1 MRAILFA
8 GQGSQAIGMGSELF
22 DVFPQHVANAS
33 ELLGYSVRELC
44 EQGPLE
50 RLTRTEYT
58 QPAVYVVNALAYLK
72 WQDENP
78 IPIAAAGHSVGEY
91 NALLAAGVIDFET
104 GVRLV
109 ARRGALMAEAS
120 GGAMAAV
127 IGLDAEQVEAVL
139 RTPEFE
145 QVYAAN
151 FNAPKQI
158 VISGPSEAVTRGEA
172 AFLAAGASRYVLL
185 NVSAAFHTPLMA
197 AAREAFATFA
207 ETVTWN
213 APKLPV
219 ISNVSARPLQPGRE
233 KEMMVAQLT
242 SPVRWCEGIRYLL
255 AKGVALADFEEII
268 EPPRRP
274 LLKAMVAQIKR
285 DAGPLDPATLA
296 DEELTQR
303 SAAPPDTPARAAGE
317 RRALTAQQLGS
328 REFCE
333 RFGVRLPVV
342 AGGMYRGIASTAL
355 VIRMANAG
363 LLSFFGA
370 AGLAVEVVEDA
381 IRTIAAAV
389 ASEAPFGV
397 NFIAHATRPELEEQL
412 TDALLR
418 HAVRVIEASAFME
431 VTPAL
436 VRYRAKGLARGS
448 SGTIV
453 RRNRI
458 IAKVSRPDV
467 AAQFLA
473 PAPERLVRKLVEAG
487 ALSSEEARL
496 LAEVPIA
503 DAICV
508 ESDSGGHTDQ
518 GTPLALI
525 PSITSL
531 RDRVCAAQPQW
542 GPIYVGAGGGI
553 GTPEAAAAAFVL
565 GVDFIVTGSINQC
578 TVEAGTSDLV
588 KDMLAG
594 MDVQDTDYTPSGAMF
609 EMGSLIQVLRK
620 GTFFP
625 ARANKL
631 VSLYRQH
638 GSLEEIDAGT
648 RRQIQDRYLKRSFEQ
663 AYEEVCRTHAEA
675 EIARANRVPKHRMAL
690 IFKRYYSYTSAWAL
704 AGEAEHKVDFQIHCG
719 PALGAFNQWVRG
731 SSLESWRNRHVDV
744 LATRLLDGAAEQLER
759 RVRQMYSLWPVGR

>member
-8 GQGSQAIGMGSELF
+8 GQGSQCIGMGSELF
-22 DVFPQHVANAS
+22 DAYPQHVETAS
-33 ELLGYSVRELC
+33 ELLGYSIRELC
-44 EQGPLE
+44 EHGPLE

-72 WQDENP
+72 WRGENP
-78 IPIAAAGHSVGEY
+78 APIAAAGHSVGEY
-91 NALLAAGVIDFET
+91 NALLAAGVVDFET
-104 GVRLV
+104 GLRLV

-158 VISGPSEAVTRGEA
+158 VISGPSEAVTGGEA

-197 AAREAFATFA
+197 AARDAFATFA
-207 ETVTWN
+207 ETVTWK
-213 APKLPV
+213 PPTLPV
-219 ISNVSARPLQPGRE
+219 ISNVSARPLQPGQE
-233 KEMMVAQLT
+233 KATMVAQLT

-268 EPPRRP
+268 DPPRRP

-285 DAGPLDPATLA
+285 DAGPLEPSALG
-296 DEELTQR
+296 EEGEAFKHVSSRESGGRR
-303 SAAPPDTPARAAGE
+303 S
-317 RRALTAQQLGS
+317 LTAQQLGS
-328 REFCE
+328 REFCD

-370 AGLAVEVVEDA
+370 AGLSVEVVEEA

-389 ASEAPFGV
+389 RPGAAFGV

-418 HAVRVIEASAFME
+418 HGVRIIEASAFME

-448 SGTIV
+448 GGAIV
-453 RRNRI
+453 RGNRI

-473 PAPERLVRKLVEAG
+473 PAPERMVRKLVEAG
-487 ALSSEEARL
+487 ALSAEEARL

-525 PSITSL
+525 PSISSL
-531 RDRVCAAQPQW
+531 RDRVCAAHPEW
-542 GPIYVGAGGGI
+542 GPIHVGAGGGI
-553 GTPEAAAAAFVL
+553 GTPQAAAAAFVL
-565 GVDFIVTGSINQC
+565 GVDFILTGSINQC

-588 KDMLAG
+588 KDMLEG

-663 AYEEVCRTHAEA
+663 AYEEVCRTHSES

-690 IFKRYYSYTSAWAL
+690 IFKRYYGYSSAWAL

-731 SSLESWRNRHVDV
+731 SSLEPWRNRHVDV
-744 LATRLLDGAAEQLER
+744 LAIRLLEGAAEELER
-759 RVRQMYSLWPVGR
+759 RVQRMYSLQPVGR